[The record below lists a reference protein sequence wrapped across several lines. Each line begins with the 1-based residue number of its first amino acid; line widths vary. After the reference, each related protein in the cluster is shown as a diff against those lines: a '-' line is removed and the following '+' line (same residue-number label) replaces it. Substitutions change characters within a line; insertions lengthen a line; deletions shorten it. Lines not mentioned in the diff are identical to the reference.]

1 MDNYADRPVEVEAK
15 FAVPTPKIFEELTKR
30 RVTLPGYHFSPP
42 IRKVVRD
49 LYLDTPDFRLLR
61 MGYQLRLR
69 VGESQRIMAVKS
81 RTAAGDGGIYRRLE
95 IEEPLEGERCPDCA
109 RDLPA
114 QVGEALAAVLD
125 QQAHLVPVC
134 VIDQTRKVIEV
145 TATAPGHKRSGSQV
159 LALMS
164 LDEMQI
170 RQAVEG
176 PLLARAYEI
185 EVELAKGID
194 VAELQVIA
202 DRLIGAYGLEPSR
215 QSKLERSLAIISRH
229 PADSPENWQG
239 LQPSMPMA
247 EACRTIWY
255 EQFMMLLLNE
265 AGARFSDDP
274 EYVHDAR
281 VSIRRARAAARI
293 YQRYFKPKAVRN
305 YLKRLQ
311 RTARLF
317 GAVRDLDVAI
327 GKLQEYQAT
336 TRKKSAGDLKSTL
349 DEWIAKRAIAH
360 AELLKW
366 LDSKQYAEF
375 VKDFLR
381 FCRKPDAGVVD
392 LWPVPGEEITPF
404 QLRHVAPAMLVAN
417 FASVR
422 AYEVWFDMADEVP
435 VETLHRL
442 RIECKYLRYNLEFM
456 LSLLGPEGAEIVAL
470 LRNLQDDLGDLND
483 AVVSS
488 QMLTGEGDT
497 GTASLASYGRTQE
510 KLIARLRKQLR
521 EDFARFVAEKNR
533 TRLLTAIAGL

>member
-1 MDNYADRPVEVEAK
+1 MDNHADRPVEVEAK
-15 FAVPTPKIFEELTKR
+15 FAVPNPKILEELTKR
-30 RVTLPGYHFSPP
+30 RVSLPGYHFSPP
-42 IRKVVRD
+42 VRKVVRD
-49 LYLDTPDFRLLR
+49 LYLDTPDYRLLR
-61 MGYQLRLR
+61 LGYQLRLR
-69 VGESQRIMAVKS
+69 AGDSQWIMAVKS
-81 RTAAGDGGIYRRLE
+81 RAAASAAGIYRRLE
-95 IEEPLEGERCPDCA
+95 IEEPLAEERCPECA
-109 RDLPA
+109 RDLPG
-114 QVGEALAAVLD
+114 QISEALATVLD
-125 QQAHLVPVC
+125 KRAKLAPVC
-134 VIDQTRKVIEV
+134 VIDQTRTVLEV
-145 TATAPGHKRSGSQV
+145 TATAPGHRRSGSQV

-170 RQAVEG
+170 RQAIDG

-185 EVELAKGID
+185 EVELAKEID

-202 DRLIGAYGLEPSR
+202 DRLMGAYDLEPS
-215 QSKLERSLAIISRH
+215 QESKLERSLAIISRH

-247 EACRTIWY
+247 EACRAIWN
-255 EQFMMLLLNE
+255 EQFTVLLLNE

-293 YQRYFKPKAVRN
+293 YQHYFKPKAVRT
-305 YLKRLQ
+305 YLKRLR

-327 GKLQEYQAT
+327 GKLQQYQT
-336 TRKKSAGDLKSTL
+336 KTRKKSAGDLQTTL
-349 DEWIAKRAIAH
+349 DEWIAKRATAH
-360 AELLKW
+360 AELIKW

-375 VKDFLR
+375 VTDFLH
-381 FCRKPDAGVVD
+381 FCRKPNAGVVD
-392 LWPVPGEEITPF
+392 LWPAPGEEITPF
-404 QLRHVAPAMLVAN
+404 QLRHVAPTMLLSN

-422 AYEVWFDMADEVP
+422 AYQVWFDMADEVP

-456 LSLLGPEGAEIVAL
+456 LSLLGPEGGEIVAL
-470 LRNLQDDLGDLND
+470 LRKLQDDLGDLND

-488 QMLTGEGDT
+488 QMITDGGD
-497 GTASLASYGRTQE
+497 ASEPSLSQYGRAQE

-521 EDFARFVAEKNR
+521 DDFVRFVARENR
-533 TRLLTAIAGL
+533 ERLLAAIARL